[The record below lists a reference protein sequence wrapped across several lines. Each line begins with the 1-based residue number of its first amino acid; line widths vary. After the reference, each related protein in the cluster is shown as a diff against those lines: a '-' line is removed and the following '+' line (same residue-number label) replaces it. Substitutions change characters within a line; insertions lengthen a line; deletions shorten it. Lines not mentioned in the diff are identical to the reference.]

1 MTGETNTVPKPGHRS
16 IHIDGAGKPFIQ
28 GFRCAAC
35 GAVVAEETLACRACT
50 SRTPPEPFQATSE
63 GKLWT
68 WSVVHRSFPGL
79 KVPFVSAIV
88 DLDGGPTLKGT
99 VIGVDPADLRQ
110 GLPVRVVFDD
120 AGGATDKDGAP
131 YIGFH
136 FVAQESAR

>member
-1 MTGETNTVPKPGHRS
+1 MPGLHQP
-16 IHIDGAGKPFIQ
+16 HA
-28 GFRCAAC
+28 
-35 GAVVAEETLACRACT
+35 
-50 SRTPPEPFQATSE
+50 